1 MPPSKL
7 LPISVAANLILVAA
21 VAASLF
27 HRPAAPSPQPGK
39 QSTPA
44 QTPLKTQAPEALA
57 AGKRW
62 TWSDIESEDYHV
74 YIRNLRNV
82 QCPEETIRDI
92 ITADV
97 TSLYRGRRQELASA
111 GKLSSMADEALRREE
126 ATLLRTL
133 LGAGAAPEMNIAQQ
147 PHPAGAPAYGTANTA
162 GSSNGGRAARETRVA
177 PPAILADPSPQQG
190 FTDSQMARI
199 AQLRDEFAAAVGGPG
214 QDPADPEYLHRW
226 AEAQPRF
233 DQQFK
238 TLFGARAF
246 QEQQQAAASLMT
258 SAGQTQAGGTPN
270 GGTAAAPGSASS
282 PASSP
287 GSNAAP
293 QGLTG
298 SIPRFDHQIKMPSG
312 AYTFY

>member
-1 MPPSKL
+1 MHPSKL
-7 LPISVAANLILVAA
+7 LPLSVAANLILLAA

-27 HRPAAPSPQPGK
+27 HRPAAPSPQPGT

-44 QTPLKTQAPEALA
+44 KTPLKTQAPEALA
-57 AGKRW
+57 VEKRW
-62 TWSDIESEDYHV
+62 TWSDIESEDYRV
-74 YIRNLRNV
+74 YIRNLRSV
-82 QCPEETIRDI
+82 LCPEETIRDI

-97 TSLYRGRRQELASA
+97 MSLYRGRRQELASA
-111 GKLSSMADEALRREE
+111 GKLSSIADEALRREE

-133 LGAGAAPEMNIAQQ
+133 LGAGPAPEMNVAQQ
-147 PHPAGAPAYGTANTA
+147 PHPAGAAAYGTANTA
-162 GSSNGGRAARETRVA
+162 GSSNGGRAARETRVT
-177 PPAILADPSPQQG
+177 PPAVLADPSPQQG
-190 FTDSQMARI
+190 FTDSQTARI

-238 TLFGARAF
+238 TLFGTRAF

-258 SAGQTQAGGTPN
+258 SAGQNQAGGTPN
-270 GGTAAAPGSASS
+270 VGGAAGSGSS
-282 PASSP
+282 PASSS

-293 QGLTG
+293 QGPTG
-298 SIPRFDHQIKMPSG
+298 WIPRFDHQVKLPSG